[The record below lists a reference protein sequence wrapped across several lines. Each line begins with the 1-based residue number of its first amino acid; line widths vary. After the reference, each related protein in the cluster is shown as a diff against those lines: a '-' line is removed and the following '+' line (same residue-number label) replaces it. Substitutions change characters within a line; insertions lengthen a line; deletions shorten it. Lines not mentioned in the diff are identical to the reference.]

1 MENKEI
7 KFYDIIKYIII
18 IFIFAWSNSSAK
30 AQSCKPQSC
39 LERGMDYHILKTQYN
54 SNFQMVKMLENQ
66 KSSLTV
72 MKPNESIQRSRIQA
86 VIGAK
91 EQENFRLQRK
101 MDYLTK

>member
-7 KFYDIIKYIII
+7 KLYDIIKYAIII
-18 IFIFAWSNSSAK
+18 LVALWSVQKSNA
-30 AQSCKPQSC
+30 QSC
-39 LERGMDYHILKTQYN
+39 LEKGIDYHILKSQYN
-54 SNFQMVKMLENQ
+54 SNFQIVKMLENQ
-66 KSSLTV
+66 KSTLSI
-72 MKPNESIQRSRIQA
+72 MKPSESIQRSRIQA

>member
-7 KFYDIIKYIII
+7 KLYDIIKYAIII
-18 IFIFAWSNSSAK
+18 LVALWSVQKSNA
-30 AQSCKPQSC
+30 QSC
-39 LERGMDYHILKTQYN
+39 LEKCMDYHILKSQYN

-66 KSSLTV
+66 KSTLSI
-72 MKPNESIQRSRIQA
+72 MKPSESIQRSRIQA

>member
-7 KFYDIIKYIII
+7 KLYDIIKYAIII
-18 IFIFAWSNSSAK
+18 LVALWSVQKSNA
-30 AQSCKPQSC
+30 QSC
-39 LERGMDYHILKTQYN
+39 LEKGMDYHILKTQYN

-66 KSSLTV
+66 KSSLSV
-72 MKPNESIQRSRIQA
+72 MKPSESIQRSRIQA